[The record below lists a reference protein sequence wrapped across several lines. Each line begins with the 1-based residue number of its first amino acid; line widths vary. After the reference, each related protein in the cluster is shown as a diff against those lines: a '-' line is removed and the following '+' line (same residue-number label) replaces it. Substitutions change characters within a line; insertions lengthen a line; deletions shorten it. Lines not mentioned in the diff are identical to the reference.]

1 MRRVFLSSTDRLN
14 PNGGTAL
21 RGEWSLNDS
30 RLSVKTNEELLVG
43 VSQFCLPASLA
54 VTPATTQRLTFP
66 TDECSLV
73 HFTHG
78 PGGDGASCRVYFNDI
93 LEAAP
98 GSVSGEERMPLT
110 TLTTIDNVIN
120 AMNNLLAGSARI
132 IKYGG
137 LERVGSYRLVLRA
150 GDAAGY
156 GVKIL
161 GVGSPGV
168 AGSSSQIVNALGLEG
183 TTLITNSVYTP
194 LDYNMAVLMP
204 RVMVTSP
211 ELQTNSFSSNE
222 ACANALCSIP
232 CVLKQS
238 SVPKFLDT
246 VSLDTTDRSVLL
258 RSLSWNYTPH
268 ISRGS
273 MKILAARNVST
284 ITIEI
289 RNQLGQVIYG
299 GGGAPF
305 SCTLDFAIR
314 RSD

>member
-30 RLSVKTNEELLVG
+30 RLSVEPNEELIVG

-66 TDECSLV
+66 TDECSLLS
-73 HFTHG
+73 FTHG
-78 PGGDGASCRVYFNDI
+78 PAGDGTSCKVYFNDI

-98 GSVSGEERMPLT
+98 PTGTERMPLT
-110 TLTTIDNVIN
+110 TLTTVENVIN
-120 AMNNLLAGSARI
+120 AMNNIMAGSARI
-132 IKYGG
+132 IKFLG
-137 LERVGSYRLVLRA
+137 LERVGSYRLVLEA
-150 GDAAGY
+150 GGAAGY

-168 AGSSSQIVNALGLEG
+168 PGSSSQIVNALGLEG
-183 TTLITNSVYTP
+183 AVTLLTNSIYSP
-194 LDYNMAVLMP
+194 LDYNSAVLMP

-222 ACANALCSIP
+222 SCANALCSIP
-232 CVLKQS
+232 LVLKQS

-246 VSLDTTDRSVLL
+246 VSSDDTGRSVLL

-273 MKILAARNVST
+273 MKTLAARKVST
-284 ITIEI
+284 ITLEI
-289 RNQLGQVIYG
+289 RNQLGQVVYG

-314 RSD
+314 RNE